1 MHEMEDATH
10 REMVPKTEADSTFP
24 SSELDITNHFG
35 LVIFNS
41 I

>member
-1 MHEMEDATH
+1 MHEMKDTTH
-10 REMVPKTEADSTFP
+10 REMVPKAEPDSTFP

-35 LVIFNS
+35 LVIFDS